1 MLGGVGL
8 DVTAAPVQSL
18 VNSTSVKAPFLDSS
32 YLITAKLK
40 QSKIDTALSLTP
52 KNCILVAKPHLE
64 PFPSD
69 SAGSQ
74 GTSL

>member
-40 QSKIDTALSLTP
+40 QSIDTALPLTP

-64 PFPSD
+64 PFPSG
-69 SAGSQ
+69 SVGSQ